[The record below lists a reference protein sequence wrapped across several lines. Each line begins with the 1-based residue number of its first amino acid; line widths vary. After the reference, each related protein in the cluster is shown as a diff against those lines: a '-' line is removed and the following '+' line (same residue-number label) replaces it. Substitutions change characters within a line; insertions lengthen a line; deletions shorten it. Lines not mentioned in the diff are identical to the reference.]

1 MHDVITVN
9 KVPLHDAYD
18 ISYTFNLSSQH
29 YLLLLLLLLLYIRDE
44 TYFLICSFFFFKFN
58 GNRCISL

>member
-44 TYFLICSFFFFKFN
+44 TYF
-58 GNRCISL
+58 